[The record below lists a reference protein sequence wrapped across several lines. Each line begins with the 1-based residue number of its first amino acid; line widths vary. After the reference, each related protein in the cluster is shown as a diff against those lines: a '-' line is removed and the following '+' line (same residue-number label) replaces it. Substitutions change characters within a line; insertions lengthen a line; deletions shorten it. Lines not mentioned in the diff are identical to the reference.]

1 MVNELKNPRDLDY
14 QKRLTKALPMS
25 YNNFSYLKTSHLG
38 IWCCI
43 YIFKWI
49 LYPHSERNAIFV
61 HKPKF
66 PCSKW
71 LLTTVLIW
79 IYMLRTLGGIKGL
92 SEYKWFSASV
102 LTPVVVN
109 LNLKLSRIFNL
120 LHLTHSFLLPVSIW
134 AKTGYCIFSNLHFL
148 FWKYSSWARKGSCK
162 EV

>member
-1 MVNELKNPRDLDY
+1 
-14 QKRLTKALPMS
+14 
-25 YNNFSYLKTSHLG
+25 LKTSHLG

-71 LLTTVLIW
+71 LLTTVLI
-79 IYMLRTLGGIKGL
+79 YTYTLGCIKGL